1 MSSMK
6 KIILNIETSTAY
18 GRGFL
23 HGIKMYTISKGSW
36 FLYMTHGG
44 MQKGVPA
51 LTDWGA
57 DGAIVRES
65 KKYFNEILSLNI
77 PTAVCLYK
85 SKTVDA
91 DIVVATDAAEI
102 CGLAAEHFLKRK
114 YENYAFSGQTLNY
127 WGKDRRDCFCQAIAD
142 AGFKTDV
149 YEYSPST
156 DKVTWSKSQTR
167 MIQWLKS
174 LPKPVAIMAEYDP
187 HGLYVLECC
196 RAAELSV
203 PGDVA
208 VIGVDNDELFCKFST
223 PSLSSVN
230 LDTVSAGYHA
240 AESLDKLMSGKKIAS
255 KTIFTR
261 ASHVVAR
268 ASTDMVAT
276 KDTLVGRA
284 IEYIRNHCREEI
296 QVGDVADAVFLSR
309 SALDRRFH
317 KALGK
322 SVQKEIRCIR
332 VEQIARM
339 LIETDLT
346 VTQIALDMNF
356 TCIEHIGRYFK
367 NEMGVPPL
375 EYRKKNK
382 IVEFQENALTRI
394 NG

>member
-1 MSSMK
+1 MK
-6 KIILNIETSTAY
+6 KVILNIETSLAY
-18 GRGFL
+18 GRGL
-23 HGIKMYTISKGSW
+23 LNGIKMYSISKGDWS
-36 FLYMTHGG
+36 FYITYGG
-44 MQKGVPA
+44 IQKDVPTLA
-51 LTDWGA
+51 DWGA
-57 DGAIVRES
+57 DGAIVRGS
-65 KKYFNEILSLNI
+65 KYSEKILSLNI
-77 PTAVCLYK
+77 PTAVCVHE
-85 SKTVDA
+85 SKNVNA
-91 DIVVATDAAEI
+91 DVTITTDAAEI
-102 CGLAAEHFLKRK
+102 ARLAAAYFKKRK
-114 YENYAFSGQTLNY
+114 YENYAFSGQTLNW
-127 WGKDRRDCFCQAIAD
+127 WGKDRSDCFCQAIAD

-149 YEYSPST
+149 YGYSPPT
-156 DKVTWSKSQTR
+156 GKITWSKSQTC

-174 LPKPVAIMAEYDP
+174 LPKPVAIMAETDP

-196 RAAELSV
+196 KAAGLSV

-208 VIGVDNDELFCKFST
+208 VLGVDNDELFCEFST

-230 LDTVSAGYHA
+230 LDTVSAGYLA

-255 KTIFTR
+255 KTIFAR
-261 ASHVVAR
+261 ASHVVSR

-284 IEYIRNHCREEI
+284 IEYIRNHCREVT

-322 SVQKEIRCIR
+322 SVQKEIRRIR

-346 VTQIALDMNF
+346 VTQIAMDMNF
-356 TCIEHIGRYFK
+356 TGIEHIGRYFK
-367 NEMGVPPL
+367 KEMGAPPL

-382 IVEFQENALTRI
+382 MVV
-394 NG
+394 GPVH